1 MPHTHTRAECVCPYV
16 SVCVC
21 IFWAFA
27 TWRISASEN
36 ERRQALGGEVVWG
49 RWMAKKEICRGNCI
63 LVHQLYGNKNNNPF
77 LFYCVRE
84 VYPRGHYSRHIA
96 IIILFHCCSTHTLC
110 GNGNAV
116 EDRFNARESENES
129 ENESKSEK
137 EKLLWNA
144 ERK

>member
-1 MPHTHTRAECVCPYV
+1 MCERFIRA
-16 SVCVC
+16 
-21 IFWAFA
+21 A
-27 TWRISASEN
+27 TIRDT
-36 ERRQALGGEVVWG
+36 L
-49 RWMAKKEICRGNCI
+49 
-63 LVHQLYGNKNNNPF
+63 LL
-77 LFYCVRE
+77 LFYSIV
-84 VYPRGHYSRHIA
+84 A
-96 IIILFHCCSTHTLC
+96 TLTHTLC